1 MLSPDQ
7 FRHAINDAI
16 AKYQALPPT
25 PENLAIIAELQDL
38 LAGLPPETID
48 S

>member
-7 FRHAINDAI
+7 FRHAITDAI
-16 AKYQALPPT
+16 AKYQGLPAT

-38 LAGLPPETID
+38 LAGLPLESLDT
-48 S
+48 

>member
-7 FRHAINDAI
+7 FRHAINEAI
-16 AKYQALPPT
+16 VKYQALPAS

-38 LAGLPPETID
+38 LAGLPLESLDT
-48 S
+48 